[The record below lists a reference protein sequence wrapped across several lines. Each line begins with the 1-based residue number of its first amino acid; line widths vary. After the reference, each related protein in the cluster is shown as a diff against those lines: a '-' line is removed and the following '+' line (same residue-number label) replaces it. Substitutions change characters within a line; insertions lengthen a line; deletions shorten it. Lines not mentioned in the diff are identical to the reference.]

1 MEYKNITRII
11 LTREELLRILDAS
24 GTVEVPKGVPD
35 IRVTFSGQL
44 ELEWFGIPED
54 KA

>member
-11 LTREELLRILDAS
+11 LNREELLRILEAS

-35 IRVTFSGQL
+35 IRVTFAGRL
-44 ELEWFGIPED
+44 ELEWVSSPED

>member
-11 LTREELLRILDAS
+11 LTREELLRTLEAS
-24 GTVEVPKGVPD
+24 GAVEVPKGVPD
-35 IRVTFSGQL
+35 IRVTFSGHL
-44 ELEWFGIPED
+44 ELEWVRSQED

>member
-1 MEYKNITRII
+1 MEYKHITRII
-11 LTREELLRILDAS
+11 LTREELLRILEAS
-24 GTVEVPKGVPD
+24 GSVEVPKGVPD

-44 ELEWFGIPED
+44 ELEWVSIPGD